1 MITQVV
7 EGGGWGWLR
16 YGVSKAGIV
25 SCGRVGGDTEGV
37 AHLRYG
43 VLVPGRV
50 GMAEIRSIEGWDRIV
65 GRVGGDG

>member
-25 SCGRVGGDTEGV
+25 LWVGW
-37 AHLRYG
+37 
-43 VLVPGRV
+43 V
-50 GMAEIRSIEGWDRIV
+50 GMFEMQSIEIWDRITD
-65 GRVGGDG
+65 RAGGDG